1 MKKLLFTIL
10 TLVLIINSTFAQESF
25 NISTLGYWPY
35 SYSTLGELSGNYLI
49 ANNGRTIQIYNISDP
64 GSILHISELFLDE
77 TIIDFTVRD
86 NLVYLIS
93 TSGIFMILDIS
104 EPTQIDILSKVE
116 TNVQLNLIEL
126 SGDFAYLH
134 HNLHGIYIYNISDPL
149 SPYQVGQH
157 IATNSVHDMCIY
169 DNKAYMAVSPGGIE
183 VYDISD
189 PTVFS
194 HLGNY
199 DTTGNIS
206 KLLISGDSLFALSS
220 SMGVMLLDA
229 ENPGNIKLISHTDSI
244 YYGLSLGK
252 FGNTVAATSNYAGVY
267 LFDFSNPLY
276 PELTGSLE
284 LPGSNT
290 SIILSEN
297 FNCLVTSWGLHS
309 IDIYDP
315 QNITILDVVETS
327 GLTQYGSY
335 FDGIYYTYGL
345 NNPLRVFDVSD
356 YSSPTVLYQET
367 GTSRY
372 SIIYA
377 KDGFLFKQNN
387 SRLQIWDFSS
397 PHSPV
402 LLDSI
407 SVNQTLRKITKQ
419 NNLLFLADDDSLKT
433 YDIADVYNAIL
444 TSSISNQIGIDF
456 FVEENIMYVLKN
468 NGIDLYDITSP
479 EQPILLSNTYYY
491 NCKSFS
497 KYNNLV
503 YISCHDNTQPFHYLL
518 RIIDVSDPSN
528 PLQISILD
536 QESQYY
542 RAITESGFLYLFEE
556 SKGIYVY
563 DLSTPE
569 LPELCGYYRKYHILQ
584 SADIIN
590 GNIYI
595 PVFSGFN
602 ILHNDL
608 ILSKDHVFIPKI
620 NRLDI
625 YPNPASEFI
634 RFEADKLNF
643 SDEITYQ
650 IISANGSIVQG
661 GSVTIE
667 NQNIPISSLTKGIYL
682 LHVICNGVSKG
693 ALFQKY

>member
-1 MKKLLFTIL
+1 
-10 TLVLIINSTFAQESF
+10 
-25 NISTLGYWPY
+25 
-35 SYSTLGELSGNYLI
+35 
-49 ANNGRTIQIYNISDP
+49 
-64 GSILHISELFLDE
+64 
-77 TIIDFTVRD
+77 
-86 NLVYLIS
+86 
-93 TSGIFMILDIS
+93 
-104 EPTQIDILSKVE
+104 
-116 TNVQLNLIEL
+116 
-126 SGDFAYLH
+126 
-134 HNLHGIYIYNISDPL
+134 
-149 SPYQVGQH
+149 
-157 IATNSVHDMCIY
+157 
-169 DNKAYMAVSPGGIE
+169 MAVSQGGIE

-189 PTVFS
+189 PYIFS
-194 HLGNY
+194 PLGNY

-206 KLLISGDSLFALSS
+206 KLLIAGDSLFALSS

-229 ENPGNIKLISHTDSI
+229 ENPGNIELISHTDSI

-252 FGNTVAATSNYAGVY
+252 FGNTVAATSNYTGVY

-290 SIILSEN
+290 CVILSDN
-297 FNCLVTSWGLHS
+297 FNCQITSWGIHS
-309 IDIYDP
+309 IDISDP

-335 FDGIYYTYGL
+335 FDGILYTHGDK
-345 NNPLRVFDVSD
+345 NPLRVFDVSD
-356 YSSPTVLYQET
+356 YSSPTILYQEA

-387 SRLQIWDFSS
+387 SRLQIWDVSS

-407 SVNQTLRKITKQ
+407 SVTQTLRKISKL
-419 NNLLFLADDDSLKT
+419 NNLLFLSDDDSLKI
-433 YDIADVYNAIL
+433 YDIADVHNAVL
-444 TSSISNQIGIDF
+444 KSSISNHTGIDF
-456 FVEENIMYVLKN
+456 LVEENIMYVLKN

-479 EQPILLSNTYYY
+479 GQPILLSNTYYY

-503 YISCHDNTQPFHYLL
+503 YISCLHNTQPFQYLL

-608 ILSKDHVFIPKI
+608 ILKKDHVFIPKI

-634 RFEADKLNF
+634 RFKADKINF
-643 SDEITYQ
+643 SDEITFQ
-650 IISANGSIVQG
+650 IISANGSIIQAGNV
-661 GSVTIE
+661 SSE
-667 NQNIPISSLTKGIYL
+667 NTNIPVSSLSRGIYV
-682 LHVICNGVSKG
+682 LHVICKGVTKS